1 MINQII
7 EQSREDKK
15 SAVKFTENG
24 AAVHA
29 TSGRKLLD
37 MNFKVASYRSMSED
51 DILNDFIVAFNE
63 NPQLAVKWLFYVR
76 DVREGLGERRLFRVI
91 IKDLA
96 DYANTSQLDKFLAL
110 VHLIPEYGRYDDL
123 LSLIG
128 TDKKIEEYVI
138 QFIVLQLG
146 KDAENMAQKKPISLL
161 AKWLPSENATSV
173 ETIKLARKLI
183 SAMGIK
189 ASTYRKQLS
198 AFRKYIDV
206 TEVKTSANKWDQID
220 YQKVPSRANVKYN
233 KAFYKH
239 DLDRREAFIEKV
251 SNGEAKINS
260 SVNFPHDIVHMYDTH
275 SRITKVDP
283 AVEALWKALP
293 NYGIENTLVVAD
305 GSGSM
310 TATLGKTNIS
320 ALEVANA
327 LAIYCA
333 EHNKGEYYNKYIT
346 FSETPQFVIFND
358 DMALSQ
364 KLDEANRHNEVA
376 NTNIEAV
383 FDLILKTAVNKNV
396 PQEEFPRNVLI
407 ISDMEFDSAT
417 GNGWNGEDVAPQF
430 KKLFEVIDAKYGEAG
445 YVLPRLC
452 FWNVNSRTN
461 GIPITENEAGIS
473 LVSGFSPAIIKMV
486 MSNCLD
492 PFEALL
498 EVLNGD
504 RYSQVNW

>member
-1 MINQII
+1 VTLIPLIPNY
-7 EQSREDKK
+7 
-15 SAVKFTENG
+15 
-24 AAVHA
+24 
-29 TSGRKLLD
+29 GRWDDLFSLLD
-37 MNFKVASYRSMSED
+37 TN
-51 DILNDFIVAFNE
+51 
-63 NPQLAVKWLFYVR
+63 
-76 DVREGLGERRLFRVI
+76 
-91 IKDLA
+91 
-96 DYANTSQLDKFLAL
+96 
-110 VHLIPEYGRYDDL
+110 
-123 LSLIG
+123 
-128 TDKKIEEYVI
+128 KKIEEYVV

-146 KDAENMAQKKPISLL
+146 KDAENMAQKKTISLL
-161 AKWLPSENATSV
+161 AKWMPSENATSA
-173 ETIKLARKLI
+173 ETIKLARKFI
-183 SAMGIK
+183 TAMGIK
-189 ASTYRKQLS
+189 ASVYRKQLS

-206 TEVKTSANKWDQID
+206 TEVKTSANKWSEID
-220 YQKVPSRANVKYN
+220 YQKVPSKANVKYN

-251 SNGEAKINS
+251 NNGEAKINS
-260 SVNFPHDIVHMYDTH
+260 SVNFPHDIVHMYDNLH

-310 TATLGKTNIS
+310 TSTLGKTNVS

-358 DMALSQ
+358 DMTLSQ
-364 KLDEANRHNEVA
+364 KLDEANRHSEVA

-383 FDLILKTAVNKNV
+383 FDLVLKTAVNKKIA
-396 PQEEFPRNVLI
+396 QEEFPHNILI
-407 ISDMEFDSAT
+407 ISDMEFDQAT
-417 GNGWNGEDVAPQF
+417 GSGWNEKSSDTKF
-430 KKLFEVIDAKYGEAG
+430 KKLFEVIGTKYSAAG
-445 YVLPRLC
+445 YKLPRLC

-461 GIPITENEAGIS
+461 GIPVTENEAGIS

-486 MSNCLD
+486 MSDCLD

-498 EVLNGD
+498 EVLNGE
-504 RYSQVNW
+504 RYSQITW